1 MFQFDEMI
9 ELEPERLLRRIL
21 QFLLVT
27 VMILMAYPTYVI
39 YATGSYKPLKGPVSV
54 ISSGSP
60 YKDGY
65 V

>member
-1 MFQFDEMI
+1 MI
-9 ELEPERLLRRIL
+9 ELEPERLSRRIL

-39 YATGSYKPLKGPVSV
+39 YATGIYKLLKGTVSV
-54 ISSGSP
+54 ISSDSP